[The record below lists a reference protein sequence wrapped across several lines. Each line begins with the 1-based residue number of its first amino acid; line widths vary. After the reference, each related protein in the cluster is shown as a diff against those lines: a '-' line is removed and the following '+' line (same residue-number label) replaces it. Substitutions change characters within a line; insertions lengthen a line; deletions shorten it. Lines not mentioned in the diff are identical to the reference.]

1 MVNYPISRDS
11 RVCHFCSYNVV
22 EIEAHFVLES
32 PLYNSVRDKSR
43 SLFVVRKVNDWFDVS
58 YCTSLLSCPLGIRG
72 QN

>member
-1 MVNYPISRDS
+1 M
-11 RVCHFCSYNVV
+11 
-22 EIEAHFVLES
+22 LES